1 MKSSPNL
8 VYHLKVFF
16 STLIIMAAIDF
27 LWLGLV
33 ANKLYS
39 SELGSL
45 IGVAG
50 GNMASRWPA
59 AAIVYILL
67 PLGLVLFILPR
78 LGSRERAWS
87 LLWGAMFGLVVYG
100 VYDLTNLALL
110 PQWSLKVTIIDI
122 LWGMFLYA
130 IVSFIISYI
139 EKLFR

>member
-1 MKSSPNL
+1 MNSSRNL
-8 VYHLKVFF
+8 VYYTKIFF
-16 STLIIMAAIDF
+16 STLVIMAIIDF

-33 ANKLYS
+33 ASKLYS

-45 IGVAG
+45 VGAAG
-50 GNMASRWPA
+50 GDMAFRWPA

-78 LGSRERAWS
+78 LGSEPRARS
-87 LLWGAMFGLVVYG
+87 LMWGAMFGLVVYG

-130 IVSFIISYI
+130 IVSLTIGYI
-139 EKLFR
+139 EKFFR

>member
-1 MKSSPNL
+1 
-8 VYHLKVFF
+8 
-16 STLIIMAAIDF
+16 MAAIDF

-33 ANKLYS
+33 ANNLYS
-39 SELGSL
+39 NELGSL
-45 IGVAG
+45 VGAAG

-78 LGSRERAWS
+78 LGSGPRAWS

-110 PQWSLKVTIIDI
+110 PQWTLKVTIIDI

-130 IVSFIISYI
+130 IVSYIIGYI
-139 EKLFR
+139 EKFFR

>member
-1 MKSSPNL
+1 MNSSRNL
-8 VYHLKVFF
+8 VYYTKIFF
-16 STLIIMAAIDF
+16 STLVIMAVIDF

-33 ANKLYS
+33 ASKLYS

-45 IGVAG
+45 VGAAG
-50 GNMASRWPA
+50 GDMAFRWPA

-78 LGSRERAWS
+78 LGSEPRARS
-87 LLWGAMFGLVVYG
+87 LMWGAMFGLVVYG

-130 IVSFIISYI
+130 IVSLTIGYI
-139 EKLFR
+139 EKFFR

>member
-1 MKSSPNL
+1 MNSSPSL
-8 VYHLKVFF
+8 AYYLKVFF

-45 IGVAG
+45 VGAAG

-67 PLGLVLFILPR
+67 PLGLVLFILPK
-78 LGSRERAWS
+78 LGSRPRAWS
-87 LLWGAMFGLVVYG
+87 LLWGAMLGLVVYG

-130 IVSFIISYI
+130 IVSFIIGYI
-139 EKLFR
+139 EKFFR

>member
-1 MKSSPNL
+1 MNSSRNL
-8 VYHLKVFF
+8 SYYVKVFF
-16 STLIIMAAIDF
+16 CTLIIMAAFDF

-45 IGVAG
+45 VSAAG
-50 GNMASRWPA
+50 GNMAFRWPA
-59 AAIVYILL
+59 AAIVYLLL

-78 LGSRERAWS
+78 LASGLRAWS

-110 PQWSLKVTIIDI
+110 PQWTLKVTIIDI

-130 IVSFIISYI
+130 IVSFIIGYI
-139 EKLFR
+139 EKFFR